1 VQRPNSASSPPRSS
15 SPGAPPRST
24 VASRVLASFA
34 ITVVA
39 FAITVG
45 WSVVAQRRAAEDSV
59 ELGKGYVP
67 VALKLGQ
74 LRATQAT
81 LSTLVDGIPDERN
94 PLSTRLVLETLSS
107 VRRAKLV
114 ETRAA
119 MAQGLR
125 EFGSGDTRALSVLLT
140 GELDAIDAVIAD
152 DKGSFDKLFAAIDA
166 QDKDAV
172 NRVLVALG
180 ALEHDADRR
189 LRALSDKV
197 ASSMDELSAAALA
210 RARRAILA
218 MIALALLTL
227 GVGVL
232 VSIHTRRILAP
243 LARVTE
249 RAQSVARGDLTPR
262 DVVASDDEIGQLAA
276 AFERMVGAVARAQ
289 SRAVSNERLA
299 AIGKMAAHVTH
310 EIRNP
315 LSSIGLNIELLE
327 EELATAQVPGES
339 RALLQAITREV
350 ERLEHLSEEYLR
362 VARLPS
368 PRMEAD
374 DVAGAVREIVDF
386 ARPEMERAGCQV
398 TLHVDASLPP
408 ALYDESQIRQAL
420 LNLLRNAREAM
431 PDGGAIDVYVKPE
444 GMSVVV
450 SVEDRGGGIPDD
462 IRARVFDPFFSTKGE
477 GTGLGLAITRQ
488 IVEAHGGT
496 VTCDA
501 REGGGT
507 RFRIALP
514 IAPSRASMGALGS
527 ASSTGGSGPR
537 RGVRAGTSRHDR
549 GHDG

>member
-1 VQRPNSASSPPRSS
+1 
-15 SPGAPPRST
+15 

-125 EFGSGDTRALSVLLT
+125 EFGSGDTRALSALLT
-140 GELDAIDAVIAD
+140 GELDAIDAALAD
-152 DKGSFDKLFAAIDA
+152 DKGAFDKLFAAIDA

-398 TLHVDASLPP
+398 SLHVDASLPP

-431 PDGGAIDVYVKPE
+431 ADGGAIDVYVKPE

-514 IAPSRASMGALGS
+514 IAPSRASTGPIGAAGS
-527 ASSTGGSGPR
+527 ASAGRGS
-537 RGVRAGTSRHDR
+537 RAGERRRDR
-549 GHDG
+549 SQNG